1 MMNRR
6 EHSVMRPG
14 AILSRLF
21 LVLALALF
29 GTLQVDAGRAD
40 WTSSP
45 AAAPDTSTLSA
56 ILTAQGQWVRG
67 QLPQDDTP
75 DFTLP
80 ALVDPGHDESVTLV
94 ASLEQEAS
102 HFPFSIDILPPV
114 RGPPAV

>member
-29 GTLQVDAGRAD
+29 GALQVDAGRAN
-40 WTSSP
+40 WTFSP
-45 AAAPDTSTLSA
+45 AAAPDTPTLSA
-56 ILTAQGQWVRG
+56 ILTAQATWVRG

-80 ALVDPGHDESVTLV
+80 ALADPETAETVTL
-94 ASLEQEAS
+94 AAS
-102 HFPFSIDILPPV
+102 HEQAAPHSPFSIHILPPV

>member
-6 EHSVMRPG
+6 EHNRMRPG

-29 GTLQVDAGRAD
+29 GAPQVDAGRAD

-45 AAAPDTSTLSA
+45 AAAPDTPTLSA
-56 ILTAQGQWVRG
+56 ILTAQSHWVRG
-67 QLPQDDTP
+67 QWPQDDTP

-80 ALVDPGHDESVTLV
+80 ALADPGPAESVTFA
-94 ASLEQEAS
+94 ASLEQEATHS
-102 HFPFSIDILPPV
+102 PFSIHILPPV